1 MPVNGAISA
10 ELSGRRRGCRAVESR
25 VSCRCPALARAFR
38 GRPPEAG
45 TARHRSGPVCR
56 QAVRPAARWSFP
68 PEPPCRNAAPDAS
81 GRNWRRVQAMAAR
94 FGPGA
99 SSGQAEPVRPP
110 HWRPPST
117 HMREGVRVLY
127 PCGKTAC
134 ARGGSAT
141 NLSLF
146 CLTRTGVHPRI
157 KSEGMLRSKAPCS
170 FTISENGSAKNAP
183 SAASAAARSR

>member
-1 MPVNGAISA
+1 MPVSGAISA

-38 GRPPEAG
+38 GRSQEAG
-45 TARHRSGPVCR
+45 TARHRSGPICR
-56 QAVRPAARWSFP
+56 QAVQPAARWSFP

-117 HMREGVRVLY
+117 PMREAVRVLY

-134 ARGGSAT
+134 ARGGSARRERSRSIFRRDWRT
-141 NLSLF
+141 RNSWSPPIRLLAALLRLSLA
-146 CLTRTGVHPRI
+146 V
-157 KSEGMLRSKAPCS
+157 EAP
-170 FTISENGSAKNAP
+170 ENSA
-183 SAASAAARSR
+183 SR